1 MNKELFGFEK
11 SGATDL
17 NLAQDLGRRGISR
30 RDFLKYCTAMAAT
43 LALPTDQI
51 SRIVAALETVQRP
64 PAIYLEFQDCAGC
77 TEALLRTSH
86 PTVTEI
92 ILDKLSLNYQET
104 IMAAAGEQAESAAQA
119 TIQAGNYL
127 LLVEG
132 SIPTKD
138 GGVYCCIGGR
148 TSLDIL
154 KEAASNATAIVAVG
168 DCACF
173 GNIPAAY
180 PNPTGAVGVR
190 DLVSDVPIVNMAGC
204 PVNAVNLAAIVTYFL
219 TYQKLPQLDR
229 LGRPLFAFGTR
240 VHDACE
246 RRAHFDAG
254 QYVEHWGDEGHRQ
267 GWCLYKM
274 GCKGPATFHNCP
286 AVRYNERVNWP
297 IGAGH
302 GCVGCSEPE
311 FWDRMS
317 PFYERLPDVQGF
329 GIEVNANKVAQI
341 LAAVSI
347 FAVAAHGIGSALR
360 KRTSTVS
367 EVPVDEA
374 PETGREETP

>member
-1 MNKELFGFEK
+1 MNKDLFGFENGRAK
-11 SGATDL
+11 GL
-17 NLAQDLGRRGISR
+17 LAGELGQRGISR

-43 LALPTDQI
+43 LALPKNQI
-51 SRIVAALETVQRP
+51 SRIARALDAVERP
-64 PAIYLEFQDCAGC
+64 PAIYMEFQDCAGC
-77 TEALLRTSH
+77 TEAFLRTSH

-104 IMAAAGEQAESAAQA
+104 IMAAAGAQAESAAQA

-132 SIPTKD
+132 SISTKD
-138 GGVYCCIGGR
+138 GGIYCCIGGR
-148 TSLDIL
+148 TAIDLL
-154 KEAASNATAIVAVG
+154 REAAQNATAIVAVG
-168 DCACF
+168 NCACF
-173 GNIPAAY
+173 GNIPAAV

-190 DLVSDVPIVNMAGC
+190 DLVSRVPIVNMAGC
-204 PVNAVNLAAIVTYFL
+204 PVNAVNLAAIVTYFV
-219 TYQKLPQLDR
+219 TYQKLPQLDK
-229 LGRPLFAFGTR
+229 LGRPLFAYGTR
-240 VHDACE
+240 IHDACP

-286 AVRYNERVNWP
+286 AVRYNDGTNWP

-302 GCVGCSEPE
+302 GCVGCSEPK
-311 FWDRMS
+311 FWDRMT

-329 GIEVNANKVAQI
+329 GIELNADRVAQMI
-341 LAAVSI
+341 AAASV
-347 FAVAAHGIGSALR
+347 FAVAAHAVGSAVR
-360 KRTSTVS
+360 KRAKPA

-374 PETGREETP
+374 LETEQEKES